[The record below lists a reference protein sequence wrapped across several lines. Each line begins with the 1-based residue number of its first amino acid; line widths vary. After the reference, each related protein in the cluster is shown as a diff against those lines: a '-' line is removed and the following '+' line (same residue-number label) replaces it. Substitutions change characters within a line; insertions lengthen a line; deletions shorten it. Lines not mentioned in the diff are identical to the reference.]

1 VAQRQS
7 KALHRHND
15 WSGETIAETQRRLR
29 GEGESLSDL
38 KAQLAEA
45 LEAQRR
51 SDDLASLLTARA
63 SHDELNRDQFT
74 APQLYCVRE
83 SIIRGGS
90 KICANASPDWKANR
104 SEQLYE

>member
-74 APQLYCVRE
+74 APQLYCVSRIDYSRRIQDLRE
-83 SIIRGGS
+83 RIARLEGKPIGTTV
-90 KICANASPDWKANR
+90 
-104 SEQLYE
+104 